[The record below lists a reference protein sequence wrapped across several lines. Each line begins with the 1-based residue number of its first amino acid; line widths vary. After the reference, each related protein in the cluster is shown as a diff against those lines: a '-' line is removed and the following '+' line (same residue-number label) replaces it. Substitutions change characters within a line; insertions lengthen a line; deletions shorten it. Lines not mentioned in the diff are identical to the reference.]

1 MKEKNSLLKIF
12 AVIIIII
19 SISISFI
26 GISNTQYY
34 IDGVKQALKT
44 SSPNVTNEQ
53 MSITIKYIDTQG
65 NALLPEEIIK
75 GKIGEWYKT
84 DRIDI
89 PCYRAYGD
97 EPINKNGYF
106 QKDSKDIIYVYKPS
120 NESYSIEQ
128 QNNNVTIVYGDMK
141 IPDVYEL
148 TVESTNVYNEKINNI
163 KYELQNEEQS
173 SLSSGVTENGDLY
186 LGTLT
191 VREEGKK
198 KYIIK
203 QIDVPNEYKKIIDN
217 DIFFT
222 LNQTWDKASKK
233 FIVNIEYDTNLNGL
247 KIDVENKKIKVKIQ
261 YKDAKYDVSIKQF
274 VSEVDGIKKVNNEI
288 KTSLDKNGKIIYT
301 KNEDMEKVE
310 NNQELIFTIRIYN
323 ESENAATIKDI
334 FNEIPQG
341 LEYINNEL
349 NNQNGWKLYKI
360 NSSGD
365 LEETTNINEAEY
377 IKTSILNNTELK
389 GFNKQT
395 MLSPEYKE
403 LKIALKVKENKLNNG
418 RIATNKVKLQ
428 DDSCDANKENN
439 TDECSVYVKKFDLNI
454 EKNII
459 NVTVENNEGQ
469 KIINKKS
476 NEEILK
482 IDIPKK
488 EIENTK
494 LKIKYEIKVTNI
506 GEINGYATEIT
517 DYLPEEFEAISAQT
531 TQWMVNGNEAKT
543 NSLNKNL
550 LQPGES
556 KSIFIECTYK
566 VNKENIG
573 SKINSVK
580 ITEYENDSDSKDIT
594 EDNED
599 KEEIIITIKT
609 GFTAICFTTIIVAL
623 LISIAVIIILKR
635 KNK

>member
-19 SISISFI
+19 SISTSFI

-84 DRIDI
+84 DRVDI

-106 QKDSKDIIYVYKPS
+106 QEDSKDIIYVYKPS

-217 DIFFT
+217 DISFT
-222 LNQTWDKASKK
+222 LDQTWDKASKK
-233 FIVNIEYDTNLNGL
+233 FIVNIEYDTNLSGL

-301 KNEDMEKVE
+301 KNENMEKVE

-360 NSSGD
+360 NLSGD
-365 LEETTNINEAEY
+365 LEETTNISEAEY

-517 DYLPEEFEAISAQT
+517 DYLPEGFEAISTQT
-531 TQWMVNGNEAKT
+531 TQWVVNGNEVKT

>member
-19 SISISFI
+19 SISTSFI

-106 QKDSKDIIYVYKPS
+106 QEDSKDIIYVYKPS

-217 DIFFT
+217 DISFT
-222 LNQTWDKASKK
+222 LDQTWDKASKK
-233 FIVNIEYDTNLNGL
+233 FIVNIEYDTNLSGL

-439 TDECSVYVKKFDLNI
+439 TDECSVYVKKFDLSI

-517 DYLPEEFEAISAQT
+517 DYLPEGFEAISTQT
-531 TQWMVNGNEAKT
+531 TQWVVNGNEVKT

>member
-19 SISISFI
+19 SISTSFI

-106 QKDSKDIIYVYKPS
+106 QEDSKDIIYVYKPS

-148 TVESTNVYNEKINNI
+148 TVESTNLYNEKINNI

-217 DIFFT
+217 DISFT
-222 LNQTWDKASKK
+222 LDQTWDKASKK
-233 FIVNIEYDTNLNGL
+233 FIVNIEYDTNLSGL

-261 YKDAKYDVSIKQF
+261 YKDAKYDLSIKQF

-301 KNEDMEKVE
+301 KNENMEKVE

-365 LEETTNINEAEY
+365 LEETTNISEAEY

-395 MLSPEYKE
+395 MISPEYKE

-517 DYLPEEFEAISAQT
+517 DYLPEGFEAISTQT
-531 TQWMVNGNEAKT
+531 TQWVVNGNEAKT

>member
-19 SISISFI
+19 SISTSFI

-106 QKDSKDIIYVYKPS
+106 QEDSKDIIYVYKPS

-217 DIFFT
+217 DISFT
-222 LNQTWDKASKK
+222 LDQTWDKASKK
-233 FIVNIEYDTNLNGL
+233 FIVNIEYDTNLSGL

-301 KNEDMEKVE
+301 KNENMEKVE

-517 DYLPEEFEAISAQT
+517 DYLPEEFEAISTQT
-531 TQWMVNGNEAKT
+531 TQWVVNGNEAKT

>member
-19 SISISFI
+19 SISTSFI

-84 DRIDI
+84 DRVDI

-106 QKDSKDIIYVYKPS
+106 QEDSKDIIYVYKPS

-217 DIFFT
+217 DISFT
-222 LNQTWDKASKK
+222 LDQTWDKASKK
-233 FIVNIEYDTNLNGL
+233 FIVNIEYDTNLSGL

-274 VSEVDGIKKVNNEI
+274 VSEVDGIKQVNNEI

-301 KNEDMEKVE
+301 KNENMEKVE

-360 NSSGD
+360 NSLGD
-365 LEETTNINEAEY
+365 LEETTNISEAEY

-517 DYLPEEFEAISAQT
+517 DYLPEGFEAISTQT
-531 TQWMVNGNEAKT
+531 TQWVVNGNEVKT

-556 KSIFIECTYK
+556 KTIFIECTYK

>member
-19 SISISFI
+19 SISTSFI

-106 QKDSKDIIYVYKPS
+106 QEDSKDIIYVYKPS

-148 TVESTNVYNEKINNI
+148 TVESTNLYNEKINNI

-217 DIFFT
+217 DISFT
-222 LNQTWDKASKK
+222 LDQTWDKASKK
-233 FIVNIEYDTNLNGL
+233 FIVNIEYDTKLSGL

-301 KNEDMEKVE
+301 KNENMEKVE

-365 LEETTNINEAEY
+365 LEETTNISEAEY

-517 DYLPEEFEAISAQT
+517 DYLPEGFEAISTQT
-531 TQWMVNGNEAKT
+531 TQWVVNGNEAKT

>member
-19 SISISFI
+19 SISTSFI

-106 QKDSKDIIYVYKPS
+106 QEDSKDIIYVYKPS

-217 DIFFT
+217 DISFT

-233 FIVNIEYDTNLNGL
+233 FIVNIEYDTNLSGL

-517 DYLPEEFEAISAQT
+517 DYLPEEFEAISTQT
-531 TQWMVNGNEAKT
+531 TQWVVNGNEVKT

>member
-19 SISISFI
+19 SISTSFI

-34 IDGVKQALKT
+34 FDGVKQALKT

-106 QKDSKDIIYVYKPS
+106 QEDSKDIIYVYKPS

-148 TVESTNVYNEKINNI
+148 TVESTNLYNEKINNI

-217 DIFFT
+217 DISFT
-222 LNQTWDKASKK
+222 LDQTWDKASKK
-233 FIVNIEYDTNLNGL
+233 FIVNIEYDTNLSGL

-301 KNEDMEKVE
+301 KNENMEKVE

-365 LEETTNINEAEY
+365 LEETTNISEAEY

-517 DYLPEEFEAISAQT
+517 DYLPEGFEAISTQT
-531 TQWMVNGNEAKT
+531 TQWVVNGNEAKT

>member
-19 SISISFI
+19 SISTSFI

-34 IDGVKQALKT
+34 IDGVKQALKA

-106 QKDSKDIIYVYKPS
+106 QEDSKDIIYVYKPS

-217 DIFFT
+217 DISFT

-233 FIVNIEYDTNLNGL
+233 FIVNIEYDTNLSGL

-517 DYLPEEFEAISAQT
+517 DYLPEGFEAISTQT
-531 TQWMVNGNEAKT
+531 TQWVVNGNEVKT

>member
-106 QKDSKDIIYVYKPS
+106 QEDSKDIIYVYKPS

-217 DIFFT
+217 DISFT
-222 LNQTWDKASKK
+222 LDQTWDKASKK
-233 FIVNIEYDTNLNGL
+233 FIVNIEYDTNLSGL

-301 KNEDMEKVE
+301 KNENMEKVE

-365 LEETTNINEAEY
+365 LEETTNISEAEY

-517 DYLPEEFEAISAQT
+517 DYLPEGFEAISTQT
-531 TQWMVNGNEAKT
+531 TQWVVNGNEAKT

-623 LISIAVIIILKR
+623 LISITVIIILKR

>member
-19 SISISFI
+19 SISTSFI

-106 QKDSKDIIYVYKPS
+106 QEDSKDIIYVYKPS

-148 TVESTNVYNEKINNI
+148 TVESTNLYNEKINNI

-217 DIFFT
+217 DISFT
-222 LNQTWDKASKK
+222 LDQTWDKTSKK
-233 FIVNIEYDTNLNGL
+233 FIVNIEYDTNLSGL

-301 KNEDMEKVE
+301 KNENMEKVE

-517 DYLPEEFEAISAQT
+517 DYLPEGFEAISTQT
-531 TQWMVNGNEAKT
+531 TQWVVNGNEAKT

>member
-19 SISISFI
+19 SISTSFI

-84 DRIDI
+84 DRVDI

-106 QKDSKDIIYVYKPS
+106 QEDSKDIIYVYKPS

-217 DIFFT
+217 DISFT
-222 LNQTWDKASKK
+222 LDQTWDKASKK
-233 FIVNIEYDTNLNGL
+233 FIVNIEYDTNLSGL

-428 DDSCDANKENN
+428 DDSCDANKGNN

-517 DYLPEEFEAISAQT
+517 DYLPEGFEAISTQT
-531 TQWMVNGNEAKT
+531 TQWVVNGNEVKT

>member
-19 SISISFI
+19 SISTSFI

-106 QKDSKDIIYVYKPS
+106 QEDSKDIIYVYKPS

-217 DIFFT
+217 DISFT

-233 FIVNIEYDTNLNGL
+233 FIVNIEYDTNLSGL

-301 KNEDMEKVE
+301 KNENMEKVE

-349 NNQNGWKLYKI
+349 NNQNDWKLYKI

-365 LEETTNINEAEY
+365 LEETTNISEAEY

-517 DYLPEEFEAISAQT
+517 DYLPEGFEAISTQT
-531 TQWMVNGNEAKT
+531 TQWVVNGNEVKT

>member
-19 SISISFI
+19 SISTSFI

-44 SSPNVTNEQ
+44 SSPNVTNEL

-106 QKDSKDIIYVYKPS
+106 QEDSKDIIYVYKPS

-217 DIFFT
+217 DISFT

-233 FIVNIEYDTNLNGL
+233 FIVNIEYDTNLSGL

-288 KTSLDKNGKIIYT
+288 KTSLDKNGKTIYT

-365 LEETTNINEAEY
+365 LEETTNISEAEY

-389 GFNKQT
+389 GFNKQA

-517 DYLPEEFEAISAQT
+517 DYLPEGFEAISTQT
-531 TQWMVNGNEAKT
+531 TQWVVNGNEVKT

>member
-19 SISISFI
+19 SISTSFI
-26 GISNTQYY
+26 WISNTQYY

-106 QKDSKDIIYVYKPS
+106 QEDSKDIIYVYKPS

-217 DIFFT
+217 DISFT
-222 LNQTWDKASKK
+222 LDQTWDKASKK
-233 FIVNIEYDTNLNGL
+233 FIVNIEYDTNLSGL

-517 DYLPEEFEAISAQT
+517 DYLPEGFEAISTQT
-531 TQWMVNGNEAKT
+531 TQWVVNGNEVKT

>member
-19 SISISFI
+19 SISTSFI

-34 IDGVKQALKT
+34 IDGVKQALKA

-106 QKDSKDIIYVYKPS
+106 QEDSKDIIYVYKPS

-217 DIFFT
+217 DISFT

-233 FIVNIEYDTNLNGL
+233 FIVNIEYDTNLSGL

-389 GFNKQT
+389 EFNKQT

-439 TDECSVYVKKFDLNI
+439 TDKCSVYVKKFDLNI

-494 LKIKYEIKVTNI
+494 LKIKYEIKITNI

-517 DYLPEEFEAISAQT
+517 DYLPEGFEAISTQT
-531 TQWMVNGNEAKT
+531 TQWVVNGNEVKT

-580 ITEYENDSDSKDIT
+580 ITEYENDSDSRDIT

>member
-19 SISISFI
+19 SISTSFI

-106 QKDSKDIIYVYKPS
+106 QEDSKDIIYVYKPS

-148 TVESTNVYNEKINNI
+148 TVESTNLYNEKINNI

-217 DIFFT
+217 DISFT
-222 LNQTWDKASKK
+222 LDQTWDKASKK
-233 FIVNIEYDTNLNGL
+233 FIVNIEYDTNLSGL

-517 DYLPEEFEAISAQT
+517 DYLPEGFEAISTQT
-531 TQWMVNGNEAKT
+531 TQWVVNGNEVKT

>member
-1 MKEKNSLLKIF
+1 VKEKNSLLKIF

-19 SISISFI
+19 SISTSFI

-106 QKDSKDIIYVYKPS
+106 QEDSKDIIYVYKPS

-148 TVESTNVYNEKINNI
+148 TVESTNLYNEKINNI

-217 DIFFT
+217 DISFT

-233 FIVNIEYDTNLNGL
+233 FIVNIEYDTNLSGL

-301 KNEDMEKVE
+301 KNENMEKVE

-365 LEETTNINEAEY
+365 LEETTNISEAEY
-377 IKTSILNNTELK
+377 IKTSILDNTELK

-517 DYLPEEFEAISAQT
+517 DYLPEGFEAISTQT
-531 TQWMVNGNEAKT
+531 TQWVVNGNEVKT

>member
-19 SISISFI
+19 SISTSFI

-106 QKDSKDIIYVYKPS
+106 QEDSKDIIYVYKPS

-148 TVESTNVYNEKINNI
+148 TVESTNLYNEKINNI

-217 DIFFT
+217 DISFT
-222 LNQTWDKASKK
+222 LDQTWDKASKK
-233 FIVNIEYDTNLNGL
+233 FIVNIEYDTNLSGL

-261 YKDAKYDVSIKQF
+261 YKDAKYDLSIKQF

-301 KNEDMEKVE
+301 KNENMEKVE

-365 LEETTNINEAEY
+365 LEETTNISEAEY

-395 MLSPEYKE
+395 MISPEYKE

-517 DYLPEEFEAISAQT
+517 DYLPEGFEAISTQT
-531 TQWMVNGNEAKT
+531 TQWVVNGNEVKT

>member
-19 SISISFI
+19 SISTSFI

-84 DRIDI
+84 DRVDI

-106 QKDSKDIIYVYKPS
+106 QEDSKDIIYVYKPS

-217 DIFFT
+217 DISFT
-222 LNQTWDKASKK
+222 LDQTWDKASKK
-233 FIVNIEYDTNLNGL
+233 FIVNIEYDTNLSGL

-360 NSSGD
+360 NLSGD

-418 RIATNKVKLQ
+418 RIAINKVKLQ

-517 DYLPEEFEAISAQT
+517 DYLPEGFEAISTQT
-531 TQWMVNGNEAKT
+531 TQWVVNGNEVKT

>member
-19 SISISFI
+19 SISTSFI

-106 QKDSKDIIYVYKPS
+106 QEDSKDIIYVYKPS

-148 TVESTNVYNEKINNI
+148 TVESTNLYNEKINNI

-217 DIFFT
+217 DISFT
-222 LNQTWDKASKK
+222 LDQTWDKASKK
-233 FIVNIEYDTNLNGL
+233 FIVNIEYDTNLSGL

-301 KNEDMEKVE
+301 KNENMEKVE

-365 LEETTNINEAEY
+365 LEETTNISEAEY
-377 IKTSILNNTELK
+377 IKTSSLNNTELK

-395 MLSPEYKE
+395 MISPEYKE

-517 DYLPEEFEAISAQT
+517 DYLPEGFEAISTQT
-531 TQWMVNGNEAKT
+531 TQWVVNGNEAKT

-623 LISIAVIIILKR
+623 LISITVIIILKR

>member
-19 SISISFI
+19 SISTSFI

-106 QKDSKDIIYVYKPS
+106 QEDSKDIIYVYKPS

-217 DIFFT
+217 DISFT
-222 LNQTWDKASKK
+222 LDQTWDKASKK
-233 FIVNIEYDTNLNGL
+233 FIVNIEYDTNLSGL

-274 VSEVDGIKKVNNEI
+274 VSEVDGIKQVNNEI

-301 KNEDMEKVE
+301 KNENMEKVE

-360 NSSGD
+360 NSLGD
-365 LEETTNINEAEY
+365 LEETTNISEAEY

-439 TDECSVYVKKFDLNI
+439 TDECSVYVKKFDLSI

-517 DYLPEEFEAISAQT
+517 DYLPEGFEAISAQT
-531 TQWMVNGNEAKT
+531 TQWVVNGNEVKT

>member
-12 AVIIIII
+12 AIIIIII
-19 SISISFI
+19 SISTSFI
-26 GISNTQYY
+26 ETSKIQYY
-34 IDGVKQALKT
+34 SDEIKPALKT

-53 MSITIKYIDTQG
+53 MSILIKYIDTQG
-65 NALLPEEIIK
+65 NTVLPEEIIK
-75 GKIGEWYKT
+75 GKIGEWYET

-106 QKDSKDIIYVYKPS
+106 SQDSKDIIYVYKPS
-120 NESYSIEQ
+120 NESYSIQ
-128 QNNNVTIVYGDMK
+128 QENNNVTIVYGDMK
-141 IPDVYEL
+141 IPDEYEL

-163 KYELQNEEQS
+163 KYELQNEEQL
-173 SLSSGVTENGDLY
+173 SLSKGITENGDLY

-203 QIDVPNEYKKIIDN
+203 QIDVPNEYKKMIN
-217 DIFFT
+217 DDISFT
-222 LNQTWDKASKK
+222 LNQTWDKNSKK
-233 FIVNIEYDTNLNGL
+233 FIVSVEYDTNMNGL

-261 YKDAKYDVSIKQF
+261 YKDAKYDLSIKQF
-274 VSEVDGIKKVNNEI
+274 VSEVDEIKKSNNEI

-301 KNEDMEKVE
+301 KNENMEKVE
-310 NNQELIFTIRIYN
+310 NNQELVFTIRIYN
-323 ESENAATIKDI
+323 ESENTATIKDVV
-334 FNEIPQG
+334 NEIPQG

-360 NSSGD
+360 NSSGE
-365 LEETTNINEAEY
+365 LEETINLNEAEC
-377 IKTSILNNTELK
+377 IKTSILNDTELK
-389 GFNKQT
+389 KFDKQT
-395 MLSPEYKE
+395 MISPEYKE

-428 DDSCDANKENN
+428 DDQCDASKENN

-454 EKNII
+454 EKNIV

-517 DYLPEEFEAISAQT
+517 DYLPDGFEAISTQT
-531 TQWMVNGNEAKT
+531 TQWIINGNEVKT

-580 ITEYENDSDSKDIT
+580 ITGYENDSDSKDIT
-594 EDNED
+594 EKNED
-599 KEEIIITIKT
+599 KEEMIITIKT
-609 GFTAICFTTIIVAL
+609 GFTAICFTTIIGVL

>member
-19 SISISFI
+19 SISTSFI

-97 EPINKNGYF
+97 EPINGYF
-106 QKDSKDIIYVYKPS
+106 QEDSKDIIYVYKPS

-148 TVESTNVYNEKINNI
+148 TVESTNLYNEKINNI

-217 DIFFT
+217 DISFT
-222 LNQTWDKASKK
+222 LDQTWDKASKK
-233 FIVNIEYDTNLNGL
+233 FIVNIEYDTKLSGL

-301 KNEDMEKVE
+301 KNENMEKVE

-365 LEETTNINEAEY
+365 LEETTNISEAEY

-517 DYLPEEFEAISAQT
+517 DYLPEGFEAISTQT
-531 TQWMVNGNEAKT
+531 TQWVVNGNEAKT

>member
-19 SISISFI
+19 SISTSFI

-84 DRIDI
+84 DRVDI

-106 QKDSKDIIYVYKPS
+106 QEDSKDIIYVYKPS

-217 DIFFT
+217 DISFT
-222 LNQTWDKASKK
+222 LDQTWDKASKK
-233 FIVNIEYDTNLNGL
+233 FIVNIEYDTNLSGL

-517 DYLPEEFEAISAQT
+517 DYLPEGFEAISAQT
-531 TQWMVNGNEAKT
+531 TQWVVNGNEVKT

>member
-19 SISISFI
+19 SISTSFI

-84 DRIDI
+84 DRVDI

-106 QKDSKDIIYVYKPS
+106 QEDSKDIIYVYKPS

-217 DIFFT
+217 DISFT
-222 LNQTWDKASKK
+222 LDQTWDKASKK
-233 FIVNIEYDTNLNGL
+233 FIVNIEYDTNLSGL

-517 DYLPEEFEAISAQT
+517 DYLPEEFEAISTQT
-531 TQWMVNGNEAKT
+531 TQWVVNGNEVKT

>member
-19 SISISFI
+19 SISTSFI

-84 DRIDI
+84 DRVDI

-106 QKDSKDIIYVYKPS
+106 QEDSKDIIYVYKPS

-217 DIFFT
+217 DISFT
-222 LNQTWDKASKK
+222 LDQTWDKASKK
-233 FIVNIEYDTNLNGL
+233 FIVNIEYDTNLSGL

-274 VSEVDGIKKVNNEI
+274 VSEVDGIKQVNNEI

-301 KNEDMEKVE
+301 KNENMEKVE

-360 NSSGD
+360 NSLGD
-365 LEETTNINEAEY
+365 LEETTNISEAEY

-517 DYLPEEFEAISAQT
+517 DYLPEGFEAISTQT
-531 TQWMVNGNEAKT
+531 TQWVVNGNEVKT

>member
-106 QKDSKDIIYVYKPS
+106 QEDSKDIIYVYKPS

-217 DIFFT
+217 DISFT

-233 FIVNIEYDTNLNGL
+233 FIVNIEYDTNLSGL

-334 FNEIPQG
+334 FDEIPQG

-389 GFNKQT
+389 EFNKQT

-439 TDECSVYVKKFDLNI
+439 TDKCSVYVKKFDLNI

-517 DYLPEEFEAISAQT
+517 DYLPEGFEAISTQT
-531 TQWMVNGNEAKT
+531 TQWVVNGNEVKT

-580 ITEYENDSDSKDIT
+580 ITEYENDSDSRDIT

>member
-19 SISISFI
+19 SISTSFI

-84 DRIDI
+84 DRVDI

-106 QKDSKDIIYVYKPS
+106 QEDSKDIIYVYKPS

-217 DIFFT
+217 DISFT
-222 LNQTWDKASKK
+222 LDQTWDKASKK
-233 FIVNIEYDTNLNGL
+233 FIVNIEYDTNLSGL

-360 NSSGD
+360 NSLGD
-365 LEETTNINEAEY
+365 LEETTNISEAEY

-517 DYLPEEFEAISAQT
+517 DYLPEGFEAISTQT
-531 TQWMVNGNEAKT
+531 TQWVVNGNEVKT

>member
-19 SISISFI
+19 SISTSFI

-84 DRIDI
+84 DRVDI

-106 QKDSKDIIYVYKPS
+106 QEDSKDIIYVYKPS

-217 DIFFT
+217 DISFT
-222 LNQTWDKASKK
+222 LDQTWDKASKK
-233 FIVNIEYDTNLNGL
+233 FIVNIEYDTNLSGL

-365 LEETTNINEAEY
+365 LEETTNISEAEY

-517 DYLPEEFEAISAQT
+517 DYLPEGFEAISTQT
-531 TQWMVNGNEAKT
+531 TQWVVNGNEVKT

>member
-19 SISISFI
+19 SISTSFI

-84 DRIDI
+84 DRVDI

-106 QKDSKDIIYVYKPS
+106 QEDSKDIIYVYKPS

-217 DIFFT
+217 DISFT
-222 LNQTWDKASKK
+222 LDQTWDKASKK
-233 FIVNIEYDTNLNGL
+233 FIVNIEYDTNLSGL

-301 KNEDMEKVE
+301 KNENMEKVE

-360 NSSGD
+360 NSLGD
-365 LEETTNINEAEY
+365 LEETTNISEAEY

-517 DYLPEEFEAISAQT
+517 DYLPEGFEAISTQT
-531 TQWMVNGNEAKT
+531 TQWVVNGNEVKT

>member
-19 SISISFI
+19 SISTSFI

-106 QKDSKDIIYVYKPS
+106 QEDSKDIIYVYKPS

-148 TVESTNVYNEKINNI
+148 TVESTNLYNEKINNI

-217 DIFFT
+217 DISFT

-233 FIVNIEYDTNLNGL
+233 FIVNIEYDTNLSGL

-301 KNEDMEKVE
+301 KNENMEKVE

-365 LEETTNINEAEY
+365 LEETTNISEAEY
-377 IKTSILNNTELK
+377 IKTSILDNTELK

-517 DYLPEEFEAISAQT
+517 DYLPEGFEAISTQT
-531 TQWMVNGNEAKT
+531 TQWVVNGNEVKT

>member
-19 SISISFI
+19 SISTSFI

-106 QKDSKDIIYVYKPS
+106 QEDSKDIIYVYKPS

-148 TVESTNVYNEKINNI
+148 TVESTNLYNEKINNI

-217 DIFFT
+217 DISFT
-222 LNQTWDKASKK
+222 LDQTWDKASKK
-233 FIVNIEYDTNLNGL
+233 FIVNIEYDTNLSGL

-301 KNEDMEKVE
+301 KNENMEKVE

-365 LEETTNINEAEY
+365 LEETTNISEAEY

-517 DYLPEEFEAISAQT
+517 DYLPEGFEAISTQT
-531 TQWMVNGNEAKT
+531 TQWVVNGNEAKT

>member
-1 MKEKNSLLKIF
+1 MKEKISLLKIF

-19 SISISFI
+19 SISTSFI

-84 DRIDI
+84 DRVDI

-106 QKDSKDIIYVYKPS
+106 QEDSKDIIYVYKPS

-217 DIFFT
+217 DISFT
-222 LNQTWDKASKK
+222 LDQTWDKASKK
-233 FIVNIEYDTNLNGL
+233 FIVNIEYDTNLSGL

-288 KTSLDKNGKIIYT
+288 KTSLDKNGKIVYT

-517 DYLPEEFEAISAQT
+517 DYLPEGFEAISTQT
-531 TQWMVNGNEAKT
+531 TQWVVNGNEVKT

-573 SKINSVK
+573 SKINSAK

>member
-19 SISISFI
+19 SISTSFI

-106 QKDSKDIIYVYKPS
+106 QEDSKDIIYVYKPS

-148 TVESTNVYNEKINNI
+148 TVESTNLYNEKINNI

-217 DIFFT
+217 DISFT
-222 LNQTWDKASKK
+222 LDQTWDKASKK
-233 FIVNIEYDTNLNGL
+233 FIVNIEYDTNLSGL

-301 KNEDMEKVE
+301 KNENMEKVE

-365 LEETTNINEAEY
+365 LEETTNISEAEY
-377 IKTSILNNTELK
+377 IKTSILDNTELK

-517 DYLPEEFEAISAQT
+517 DYLPEGFEAISTQT
-531 TQWMVNGNEAKT
+531 TQWVVNGNEVKT

-573 SKINSVK
+573 SKINCVK

>member
-19 SISISFI
+19 SISTSFI

-34 IDGVKQALKT
+34 SDGVKQALKT

-106 QKDSKDIIYVYKPS
+106 QEDSKDIIYVYKPS

-141 IPDVYEL
+141 IPDEYEL

-217 DIFFT
+217 DISFT

-233 FIVNIEYDTNLNGL
+233 FIVNIEYDTNLSGL

-334 FNEIPQG
+334 FDEIPQG

-389 GFNKQT
+389 EFNKQT

-517 DYLPEEFEAISAQT
+517 DYLPEGFEAISTQT
-531 TQWMVNGNEAKT
+531 TQWVVNGNEVKT

-623 LISIAVIIILKR
+623 LISIAVIILLKR

>member
-19 SISISFI
+19 SISTSFI

-84 DRIDI
+84 DRVDI

-106 QKDSKDIIYVYKPS
+106 QEDSKDIIYVYKPS

-217 DIFFT
+217 DISFT

-233 FIVNIEYDTNLNGL
+233 FIVNIEYDTNLSGL

-517 DYLPEEFEAISAQT
+517 DYLPEGFEAISTQT
-531 TQWMVNGNEAKT
+531 TQWVVNGNEVKT

>member
-19 SISISFI
+19 SISTSFI

-84 DRIDI
+84 DRVDI

-106 QKDSKDIIYVYKPS
+106 QEDSKDIIYVYKPS

-217 DIFFT
+217 DISFT
-222 LNQTWDKASKK
+222 LDQTWDKASKK
-233 FIVNIEYDTNLNGL
+233 FIVNIEYDTNLSGL

-517 DYLPEEFEAISAQT
+517 DYLPEGFEAISTQT
-531 TQWMVNGNEAKT
+531 TQWVVNGNEVKT

>member
-19 SISISFI
+19 SISTSFI

-84 DRIDI
+84 DRVDI

-106 QKDSKDIIYVYKPS
+106 QEDSKDIIYVYKPS

-217 DIFFT
+217 DISFT

-233 FIVNIEYDTNLNGL
+233 FIVNIEYDTNLSGL

-365 LEETTNINEAEY
+365 LEETTNISEAEY

-517 DYLPEEFEAISAQT
+517 DYLPEGFEAISTQT
-531 TQWMVNGNEAKT
+531 TQWVVNGNEVKT